1 MKKVGDILKSRRI
14 DKNLS
19 LEDVENKTKI
29 RKKFL
34 TAIEKGQYDEF
45 SSVTYIRGFIKN
57 YSEFLGLP
65 DSEILALFRREY
77 EGNKE
82 YSLLPKPIDKHTQK
96 PLFFRITPQLMSIFV
111 SLVILL
117 IIFGY
122 LFNSYL
128 DVAGTPELVVT
139 QPKQGE
145 IVTTDEIIVV
155 GKTHPDAKVTINNQE
170 IIISENGEFTQKV
183 IVGKNA
189 TSIKIVAENKQG
201 KKAVVERIIEVK

>member
-1 MKKVGDILKSRRI
+1 MKKVGDILRSRRI
-14 DKNLS
+14 EKNLS
-19 LEDVENKTKI
+19 LEDVEKKTKI

-34 TAIEKGQYDEF
+34 AAIEIGQHDDF

-65 DSEILALFRREY
+65 VSEILALFRREY

-82 YSLLPKPIDKHTQK
+82 YNLLPKPLDKHTQK
-96 PLFFRITPQLMSIFV
+96 SLFLRITPQLMSIFV

-122 LFNSYL
+122 LISSYL
-128 DVAGTPELVVT
+128 DVTGTPELVVT

-145 IVTTDEIIVV
+145 TITTDEVTVI

-183 IVGKNA
+183 IVGKKA
-189 TSIKIVAENKQG
+189 TSIKVVAENKQG